1 MDTFLQ
7 LLISGIATGAIY
19 SLAAVGFALLW
30 QTAGAI
36 NFAQGEFLMLPAFF
50 MLAAMEFFGVGLI
63 PGFLIVLPLML
74 LILGVLFKL
83 LLVDRLLLKQ
93 GEFPLVIATIGL
105 GLLLKEA
112 VKLARGANALPFL
125 PTLVEEQIFNIGGIS
140 VSLTDIVTF
149 VVAVVFILALQ
160 LFLNHTFV
168 GRSMEAVSQNPE
180 AARILGINIDRMIL
194 YTFLINATLVT
205 VASMLV
211 TPSYFAKFSN
221 GEPLGL
227 FAFMAAIVGGF
238 NQVRGALFGGFLIG
252 IVDNLGA
259 YYISADYRSAI
270 ALILLIGVILLKPEG
285 LLGRIQERTI

>member
-63 PGFLIVLPLML
+63 PSFLVVLPLML
-74 LILGVLFKL
+74 LVLGVLFKIL
-83 LLVDRLLLKQ
+83 IVDRLLLKQ

-105 GLLLKEA
+105 GLLLKES
-112 VKLARGANALPFL
+112 VKLARGANALPF
-125 PTLVEEQIFNIGGIS
+125 PTLVEEHIFNIGGIS
-140 VSLTDIVTF
+140 IALNDIMTF
-149 VVAVVFILALQ
+149 IVAVVFIFALQ
-160 LFLNHTFV
+160 LFLNRTFV

-252 IVDNLGA
+252 VADNLGA
-259 YYISADYRSAI
+259 YYISSDYRSAI

-285 LLGRIQERTI
+285 LLGRAQERTI

>member
-19 SLAAVGFALLW
+19 ALAAVGFALLW

-50 MLAAMEFFGVGLI
+50 ILTAMEFFNVGLI
-63 PGFLIVLPLML
+63 PGFLVVLPLMI
-74 LILGVLFKL
+74 LILGILFKVV
-83 LLVDRLLLKQ
+83 LVDRLLLKQ

-112 VKLARGANALPFL
+112 VKLVRGANALPF
-125 PTLVEEQIFNIGGIS
+125 PTLVEEHIFRIGGIS
-140 VSLTDIVTF
+140 VALTDIMTF
-149 VVAVVFILALQ
+149 IVAVVFILALQ
-160 LFLNHTFV
+160 YFLNRTLV

-180 AARILGINIDRMIL
+180 AARILGINIERMIL
-194 YTFLINATLVT
+194 YTFLINAALVT
-205 VASMLV
+205 LASMLV
-211 TPSYFAKFSN
+211 TPSYFARFNN

-252 IVDNLGA
+252 VVDNLGA
-259 YYISADYRSAI
+259 YYISTEYRSAI
-270 ALILLIGVILLKPEG
+270 SLILLIGVILLKAEG
-285 LLGRIQERTI
+285 LLGRAQERTI

>member
-1 MDTFLQ
+1 MEAFLQ

-19 SLAAVGFALLW
+19 ALAAVGFALLW

-50 MLAAMEFFGVGLI
+50 ILAAMDFLNVGLI
-63 PGFLIVLPLML
+63 PSLLVVLPLML
-74 LILGVLFKL
+74 LTLGVLFKL

-105 GLLLKEA
+105 GLLLKEG
-112 VKLARGANALPFL
+112 VKLARGANALPF
-125 PTLVEEQIFNIGGIS
+125 PTIVAEQIFNIGGVS
-140 VSLTDIVTF
+140 VALTDIITF

-160 LFLNHTFV
+160 FFLNRTFI

-180 AARILGINIDRMIL
+180 AARILGIDIDRMIL
-194 YTFLINATLVT
+194 YTFLINAALVT

-211 TPSYFAKFSN
+211 TPAYFARFNN
-221 GEPLGL
+221 GESLGL

-252 IVDNLGA
+252 VVDNLGA

-270 ALILLIGVILLKPEG
+270 SLILLIGVILLKPEG
-285 LLGRIQERTI
+285 LLGRVQERTI